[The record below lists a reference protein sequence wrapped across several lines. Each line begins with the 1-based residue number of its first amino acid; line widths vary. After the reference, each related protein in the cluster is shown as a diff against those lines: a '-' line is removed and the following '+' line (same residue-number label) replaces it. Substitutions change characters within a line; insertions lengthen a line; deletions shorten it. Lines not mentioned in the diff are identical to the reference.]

1 MHEAVT
7 SPWSAMLFAWMP
19 MGILYV
25 AFYLVFVIP
34 PLFLLRG
41 RRLDDTAQA
50 IWALAIMSV
59 PIVGAV
65 AFVILQPG
73 QREG

>member
-7 SPWSAMLFAWMP
+7 SPWTAMFFAWMP

>member
-7 SPWSAMLFAWMP
+7 SPWTAMMYAWMP
-19 MGILYV
+19 MGILYLG
-25 AFYLVFVIP
+25 FYLVFVVP

-41 RRLDDTAQA
+41 RRLEQTAQA
-50 IWALAIMSV
+50 IWALAIISV

-73 QREG
+73 RQDG

>member
-7 SPWSAMLFAWMP
+7 SPWTAMMYAWMP
-19 MGILYV
+19 MGILYL
-25 AFYLVFVIP
+25 AFYLVFVVP

-41 RRLDDTAQA
+41 RRLDEVTQA

-59 PIVGAV
+59 PIVGAI

-73 QREG
+73 RRDE

>member
-7 SPWSAMLFAWMP
+7 SPWTAMLYAWMP
-19 MGILYV
+19 MGILYLL
-25 AFYLVFVIP
+25 FYLVFVVP
-34 PLFLLRG
+34 PLFLLRA
-41 RRLDDTAQA
+41 RALDETTRAL
-50 IWALAIMSV
+50 WALAIISV
-59 PIVGAV
+59 PIMGVI

>member
-19 MGILYV
+19 MGILYL
-25 AFYLVFVIP
+25 AFYLVFGVP

-41 RRLDDTAQA
+41 RPLDEPTRA
-50 IWALAIMSV
+50 IWALAIISV

>member
-7 SPWSAMLFAWMP
+7 SPWLSMLYAWTP
-19 MGILYV
+19 MGILYL
-25 AFYLVFVIP
+25 AFYLVFVVP
-34 PLFLLRG
+34 PLFLLRA
-41 RRLDDTAQA
+41 RRLDDTTQA

-59 PIVGAV
+59 PIVGAI

-73 QREG
+73 RQNG